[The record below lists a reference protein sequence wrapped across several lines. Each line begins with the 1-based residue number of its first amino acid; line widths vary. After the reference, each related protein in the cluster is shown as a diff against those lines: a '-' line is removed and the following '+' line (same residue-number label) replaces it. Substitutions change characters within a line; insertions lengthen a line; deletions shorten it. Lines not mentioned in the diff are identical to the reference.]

1 MHVDGLAVDESGGR
15 RERHGRHDADPDRG
29 PRRRRCRP
37 ASNRTN
43 AQTEP
48 LQSTGPPD
56 VVMVAATL
64 GVRWAKPDAGTTT
77 DVADPQAVVAS
88 EVPMGSA
95 HWASCW
101 VEPAVAV
108 IHASTV

>member
-15 RERHGRHDADPDRG
+15 RERQ
-29 PRRRRCRP
+29 RRRRDRERDRGDGGAGGVEP
-37 ASNRTN
+37 HN
-43 AQTEP
+43 AQAEP
-48 LQSTGPPD
+48 LQSTGPPE
-56 VVMVAATL
+56 VVMVAAAL
-64 GVRWAKPDAGTTT
+64 GVRWARPDAGTTA
-77 DVADPQAVVAS
+77 DVADPQSLVAS
-88 EVPMGSA
+88 EVPRGSA